1 MKLFKRDGDEA
12 DRGPSK
18 ANKIQAA
25 FSRVVMGI
33 PLVRRW
39 YVRRIL
45 KYIDK
50 SKAKGRRLP
59 ENMMET
65 AKFLARV
72 PRGQREKALEEAFL
86 ANQQIPQMGREYRR
100 AAERQRLSGKGPGRR
115 PGLPPEA
122 RKQISRQRPPA
133 R

>member
-1 MKLFKRDGDEA
+1 MKLFNRDGDEA
-12 DRGPSK
+12 DRGPAK
-18 ANKIQAA
+18 PNKFQAL
-25 FSRVVMGI
+25 FGRVIMGI

-50 SKAKGRRLP
+50 SRAKGRRLP
-59 ENMMET
+59 DNMMET

-72 PRGQREKALEEAFL
+72 PRAQREKALEEAFL

-115 PGLPPEA
+115 PGLAPET